1 MAQPK
6 KHSQKLINQAHELA
20 FQGELTNAQIAK
32 KLKLTNNQLTYII
45 YQCKPTK
52 EVQQVA
58 VRLRPDVYERL
69 DKHRKKT
76 RISKTATVEQ
86 AIIEHLDRDKAAVQ
100 TFHVDKTKPAAPKPS
115 QSIILPKEE
124 KTMLAKAFDWLL
136 GT

>member
-45 YQCKPTK
+45 YQCN
-52 EVQQVA
+52 
-58 VRLRPDVYERL
+58 
-69 DKHRKKT
+69 
-76 RISKTATVEQ
+76 STVME
-86 AIIEHLDRDKAAVQ
+86 DMVQ
-100 TFHVDKTKPAAPKPS
+100 TFHVDKAEPKVE
-115 QSIILPKEE
+115 PKEE

>member
-45 YQCKPTK
+45 YQCKPTVM
-52 EVQQVA
+52 E
-58 VRLRPDVYERL
+58 DV
-69 DKHRKKT
+69 
-76 RISKTATVEQ
+76 
-86 AIIEHLDRDKAAVQ
+86 VQ
-100 TFHVDKTKPAAPKPS
+100 TFHVDKAEPAAPKPS
-115 QSIILPKEE
+115 KSLILPKEE

>member
-45 YQCKPTK
+45 YQCTPTK

-86 AIIEHLDRDKAAVQ
+86 AIIEHLDKEVSVQ
-100 TFHVDKTKPAAPKPS
+100 TFHVDKAKPNEKPKVE
-115 QSIILPKEE
+115 PKEE

>member
-45 YQCKPTK
+45 YQCNSTVM
-52 EVQQVA
+52 E
-58 VRLRPDVYERL
+58 DVVP
-69 DKHRKKT
+69 K
-76 RISKTATVEQ
+76 S
-86 AIIEHLDRDKAAVQ
+86 
-100 TFHVDKTKPAAPKPS
+100 FHVDKAEPKVE
-115 QSIILPKEE
+115 PKEE

>member
-1 MAQPK
+1 MGQPK
-6 KHSQKLINQAHELA
+6 KHSQTLINQAHELA

-86 AIIEHLDRDKAAVQ
+86 AIIEHLDREVSVQ
-100 TFHVDKTKPAAPKPS
+100 TFHVDKTEPKEKPKVEP
-115 QSIILPKEE
+115 QEE

>member
-86 AIIEHLDRDKAAVQ
+86 AIIEHLDKEVSVQ
-100 TFHVDKTKPAAPKPS
+100 TFHVDKAEPAAPKPS
-115 QSIILPKEE
+115 QSLILPKEE

>member
-32 KLKLTNNQLTYII
+32 KLNLTNNQLTYII

-100 TFHVDKTKPAAPKPS
+100 TFHVDKAEPAAPKPS
-115 QSIILPKEE
+115 QSLILPKEE

>member
-1 MAQPK
+1 MAQPR

-45 YQCKPTK
+45 YQCN
-52 EVQQVA
+52 
-58 VRLRPDVYERL
+58 
-69 DKHRKKT
+69 
-76 RISKTATVEQ
+76 ATVME
-86 AIIEHLDRDKAAVQ
+86 DVVQ

-115 QSIILPKEE
+115 QSLILPKEE

>member
-1 MAQPK
+1 MGQPK
-6 KHSQKLINQAHELA
+6 KHSQTLINQAHELA

-32 KLKLTNNQLTYII
+32 KLNLSNNQLTYII

-86 AIIEHLDRDKAAVQ
+86 AIIEHLDREVSVQ
-100 TFHVDKTKPAAPKPS
+100 TFHVDKAEPAAPKAS
-115 QSIILPKEE
+115 QSLILPKKE

>member
-52 EVQQVA
+52 EV
-58 VRLRPDVYERL
+58 
-69 DKHRKKT
+69 
-76 RISKTATVEQ
+76 S
-86 AIIEHLDRDKAAVQ
+86 VQ
-100 TFHVDKTKPAAPKPS
+100 TFHVDKAKPNEKPTVE
-115 QSIILPKEE
+115 PKEE

>member
-32 KLKLTNNQLTYII
+32 KLNLTNNQLTYII

-86 AIIEHLDRDKAAVQ
+86 AIIEHLDKEVSVQ
-100 TFHVDKTKPAAPKPS
+100 TFHVDKAKPNEKPKVE
-115 QSIILPKEE
+115 PKEE

>member
-45 YQCKPTK
+45 YQCTPTVM
-52 EVQQVA
+52 EDVVQ
-58 VRLRPDVYERL
+58 
-69 DKHRKKT
+69 
-76 RISKTATVEQ
+76 S
-86 AIIEHLDRDKAAVQ
+86 
-100 TFHVDKTKPAAPKPS
+100 FHVDKAKPNEKPKVE
-115 QSIILPKEE
+115 PKEE

>member
-45 YQCKPTK
+45 YQCN
-52 EVQQVA
+52 
-58 VRLRPDVYERL
+58 
-69 DKHRKKT
+69 
-76 RISKTATVEQ
+76 STVME
-86 AIIEHLDRDKAAVQ
+86 DMVPKS
-100 TFHVDKTKPAAPKPS
+100 FHVDKAEPAAPKPS
-115 QSIILPKEE
+115 QSLILPKEE